1 METAQRR
8 IDLSRLVRDAPLVNR
23 LCFDACSKTVK
34 IIYSSSVPLFN
45 TTLDFTRKKT
55 GEMEDRIYC
64 IQVMY
69 PDFPLLLKYFG
80 ENCPL
85 LKGTTVDF
93 VVTASQNAEIEE
105 EIRKELDVTLRH
117 VEAFNGLVKGTCFLL
132 RNIEAES
139 FTYSFDESQTY
150 EFQTLNNGS
159 MYPFLLINI
168 RTGVSVVLVE
178 DENKFKRLG
187 GSSIGGGSFLGLS
200 ELITGVSDIEE
211 MMERALQ
218 GNPEE
223 FDIFIKDI
231 YGNHASN
238 FGMDPHLLAASFG
251 RVNRDGTGRR
261 ADDFDEQSKNNAIL
275 SLLRMILYNVSQ
287 LAYMLSEISN
297 VNRVFFNGFLVRNR
311 PIVMKTLSFACNYWS
326 SGRLRAYFLRHENYT
341 TGLGA
346 FLENLPKANL
356 FWKEY
361 CSGSTALGR
370 FVPVEPLETGFKT
383 QTFALKCTNFKA
395 APFSLLADK
404 DGKPDTIDFNKDA
417 QARNFWIEILDK
429 TTTDMSK
436 FAMSS
441 QQNCTQQVEMMSRA
455 GDFTAEF
462 MKMMILIKE
471 HPVAYGNSNARNM
484 LEVREQILQEKGF
497 DDIYVQKK
505 HEENR
510 SALAQL
516 PTILASIDK
525 LREIPNNERAAIE
538 YVSRVLL
545 AGNVFDWGAKEV
557 VKMMSSERGLS
568 FQNAI
573 DHVEDR
579 PWLFDGFDTFYQHHK
594 KYRSVLIFVDNSGC
608 DYILGIIPFA
618 RELLR
623 NGSKV
628 IICAN
633 SSPALNDLTYREMV
647 DLAPALKRADK
658 DLAKFIEEEQMMF
671 VQSGQE
677 SPCLDARR
685 VHQDL
690 NDIVEK
696 HQTDLVVIEGMGRA
710 LHTNFHVKFKC
721 DSLKAAVI
729 KTQWLADR
737 LGGKMFSVVFK
748 HEFGTDTTTA
758 EQ

>member
-1 METAQRR
+1 MDGAQRK
-8 IDLSRLVRDAPLVNR
+8 IDFHRLVRDAPKINHI
-23 LCFDACSKTVK
+23 CFDACSKTVK
-34 IIYSSSVPLFN
+34 IVYSSTVPLSH
-45 TTLDFTRKKT
+45 TTLDCTRVDS
-55 GEMEDRIYC
+55 GESEDRIYC
-64 IQVMY
+64 IQVQY
-69 PDFPLLLKYFG
+69 PDFPLLLKFFG

-93 VVTASQNAEIEE
+93 VVTASQNSEIEE
-105 EIRKELDVTLRH
+105 EILKALDVKLRH
-117 VEAFNGLVKGTCFLL
+117 VDAFNGLVYGTSFLL

-139 FTYSFDESQTY
+139 FTYSFDESQRY
-150 EFQTLNNGS
+150 EFQTLNTES

-178 DENKFKRLG
+178 GENQFKRLG

-200 ELITGVSDIEE
+200 ELITGVTDIEE
-211 MMERALQ
+211 MMDRAMQ
-218 GNPEE
+218 GSPEE
-223 FDIFIKDI
+223 FDIFIRDI
-231 YGNHASN
+231 YGDRASN
-238 FGMDPHLLAASFG
+238 FNMDPHLLAASFG
-251 RVNRDGTGRR
+251 RVTRCETVRR
-261 ADDFDEQSKNNAIL
+261 AGEFDEQSKNNAIL

-297 VNRVFFNGFLVRNR
+297 VKRVFFNGFLVRNR

-326 SGRLRAYFLRHENYT
+326 SGKLRAYFLRHENYT

-346 FLENLPKANL
+346 FLENFPNSDMY
-356 FWKEY
+356 WKEY

-383 QTFALKCTNFKA
+383 QTFALKCTRFKA
-395 APFSLLADK
+395 APFSLLVEQ
-404 DGKPDTIDFNKDA
+404 DGKPDTIDFNNDE

-429 TTTDMSK
+429 TIADMTK
-436 FAMSS
+436 YAIAS
-441 QQNCTQQVEMMSRA
+441 QKHCDQQDEVTQRA
-455 GDFTAEF
+455 KDFELDFVNT
-462 MKMMILIKE
+462 MNTIKE
-471 HPVAYGNSNARNM
+471 HHVAYGNSNARNL

-505 HEENR
+505 HEENCT
-510 SALAQL
+510 AIAELPNVLA
-516 PTILASIDK
+516 IIDK
-525 LREIPNNERAAIE
+525 LKETSDEKTVLE
-538 YVSRVLL
+538 YVSRGLL

-557 VKMMSSERGLS
+557 VKMMNSESGLS
-568 FQNAI
+568 FQSAI
-573 DHVEDR
+573 NHVEDR
-579 PWLFDGFDTFYQHHK
+579 PWLFDGFDSFHSKHK
-594 KYRSVLIFVDNSGC
+594 EYKSVLIFVDNSGF

-633 SSPALNDLTYREMV
+633 TSPALNDLTHREMV
-647 DLAPALKRADK
+647 NLAPALKKADA
-658 DLAKFIEEEQMMF
+658 DLAKFIDSEQMMF

-685 VHQDL
+685 VHQEL
-690 NDIVEK
+690 NEVVETYK
-696 HQTDLVVIEGMGRA
+696 TDLVVIEGMGRA
-710 LHTNFHVKFKC
+710 LHTNFNVQFKC

-748 HEFGTDTTTA
+748 HELGVNN
-758 EQ
+758 

>member
-1 METAQRR
+1 METAQRK
-8 IDLSRLVRDAPLVNR
+8 IDFHRLVRDAPMINHI
-23 LCFDACSKTVK
+23 CFDACSKTVK
-34 IIYSSSVPLFN
+34 IVYSSTVPLAH
-45 TTLDFTRKKT
+45 TTLDCTRISS
-55 GEMEDRIYC
+55 GESEDRIYC
-64 IQVMY
+64 IQVQY
-69 PDFPLLLKYFG
+69 PDFPLLLKFFG

-105 EIRKELDVTLRH
+105 EILKALDVTLRH
-117 VEAFNGLVKGTCFLL
+117 VDAFNGLVYGTSFLL

-139 FTYSFDESQTY
+139 FTFSFDESQQY
-150 EFQTLNNGS
+150 EFQTLNTES
-159 MYPFLLINI
+159 MYPYLLINI

-178 DENKFKRLG
+178 GERQFKRLG

-200 ELITGVSDIEE
+200 EIITGVSDIEE
-211 MMERALQ
+211 MMDRALQ
-218 GNPEE
+218 GSPDE
-223 FDIFIKDI
+223 FDIFIRDI
-231 YGNHASN
+231 YGDRASN
-238 FGMDPHLLAASFG
+238 FNMDPHLLAASFG
-251 RVNRDGTGRR
+251 RVTRGETVRR
-261 ADDFDEQSKNNAIL
+261 PEEFNEQSKNNAIL

-297 VNRVFFNGFLVRNR
+297 VKRVFFNGFLVRNR

-326 SGRLRAYFLRHENYT
+326 AGKLRAYFLRHENYT

-346 FLENLPKANL
+346 FLENLPSSDMY
-356 FWKEY
+356 WKEY

-383 QTFALKCTNFKA
+383 QTFALKCQRFKA
-395 APFSLLADK
+395 APFSLLVEK
-404 DGKPDTIDFNKDA
+404 DGKPDTIDFNNDDE
-417 QARNFWIEILDK
+417 ARNFWIEILDK
-429 TTTDMSK
+429 TITDMTK
-436 FAMSS
+436 FAIAS
-441 QQNCTQQVEMMSRA
+441 QKNYPEQAAVVDRA
-455 GDFTAEF
+455 KEFETDFVKT
-462 MKMMILIKE
+462 MDTIKE
-471 HPVAYGNSNARNM
+471 HHVAYGNSNARNL

-505 HEENR
+505 HEENCTAIAELPR
-510 SALAQL
+510 VLAL
-516 PTILASIDK
+516 IDELK
-525 LREIPNNERAAIE
+525 QRGDEKHVFE
-538 YVSRVLL
+538 YVCRGLL

-557 VKMMSSERGLS
+557 VKMMNSENGLS
-568 FQNAI
+568 FHSAI
-573 DHVEDR
+573 EHVEQR
-579 PWLFDGFDTFYQHHK
+579 PWLFDGFESFYEKHK
-594 KYRSVLIFVDNSGC
+594 EYKSVLIFVDNSGF

-647 DLAPALKRADK
+647 KWAPELKEADE
-658 DLAKFIEEEQMMF
+658 DLAKFIDSEQMMF

-690 NDIVEK
+690 NDTVEK
-696 HQTDLVVIEGMGRA
+696 YQTDLVVIEGMGRA
-710 LHTNFHVKFKC
+710 LHTNFNVQFKV

-748 HEFGTDTTTA
+748 HEYGVN
-758 EQ
+758 E